1 MKKYIHYGHTY
12 FDIELFKPMQNNP
25 MFTKP
30 SGGLWGSP
38 IDATYGW
45 KDWCRDNEFREID
58 KNDCFEF
65 QICSEANVLHLYSID
80 DVDKLPKQKGLTIGS
95 MEYLDFEQIK
105 IDGYD
110 AIELHLS
117 EDRSSDCLY
126 GLYYVLYGWDCDS
139 ILVMNPN
146 CIVVDRKLN
155 GKI

>member
-12 FDIELFKPMQNNP
+12 FDIELFKPTQNIP

-45 KDWCRDNEFREID
+45 KDWCRDNEVRGID

-65 QICSEANVLHLYSID
+65 QICSDSNVLDLFSID
-80 DVDKLPKQKGLTIGS
+80 DLVKLPKQKGIIDIGS
-95 MEYLDFEQIK
+95 AKYLDFERIK
-105 IDGYD
+105 SDGYD

-117 EDRSSDCLY
+117 KDKSFAGLQN
-126 GLYYVLYGWDCDS
+126 LYYTLYGWDCDS

-146 CIVVDRKLN
+146 CIIIDK
-155 GKI
+155 